1 MNAEV
6 LSSNEASSSAANA
19 ASAAAQPVKPNNPAA
34 VKKAV
39 ALGKELSKVPD
50 TTKAA
55 VALKMYELIADE
67 PREIIVQ
74 AFVDGARL
82 TPKGAQTYFY
92 NCRRKVKKAAE
103 TA

>member
-1 MNAEV
+1 MNAATQT
-6 LSSNEASSSAANA
+6 SSETAGDNA
-19 ASAAAQPVKPNNPAA
+19 TQAPSQPVKPHNPAA

-55 VALKMYELIADE
+55 VAMKMYELIADE

-74 AFVDGARL
+74 AFIDGARL

-92 NCRRKVKKAAE
+92 NCRRKAKQATKAA
-103 TA
+103 